1 MRVSQFI
8 IAAVVAVIV
17 AMASTVLAAGPEQVF
32 TPSVTA
38 SNPSGLHAV
47 STVTSLPRKTFC
59 ASAPHTDHPQAV
71 APCSG
76 VHRRT
81 PFSAGA
87 LYKHTALSGIQAR
100 LQR

>member
-47 STVTSLPRKTFC
+47 STVTSLPK
-59 ASAPHTDHPQAV
+59 PLTDKQLATVEGQGGLLDVDVNGNLIHV
-71 APCSG
+71 NN
-76 VHRRT
+76 V
-81 PFSAGA
+81 
-87 LYKHTALSGIQAR
+87 R
-100 LQR
+100 LCNNCVRIK